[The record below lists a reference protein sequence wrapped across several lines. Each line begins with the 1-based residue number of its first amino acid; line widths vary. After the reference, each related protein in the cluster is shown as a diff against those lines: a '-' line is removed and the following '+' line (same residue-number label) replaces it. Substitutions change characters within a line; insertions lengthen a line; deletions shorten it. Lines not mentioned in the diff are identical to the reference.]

1 MAAQYVDRMSVDVRG
16 EGDALL
22 FIHGLGGSMN
32 AWTPLLP
39 ALSRHRCVRVEMP
52 GSARSNAAYLLDE
65 HTPHKGQLTI
75 FALLFPNVAGNVCN
89 FIWSDPG
96 DRFHVAKFPMMC
108 PHSILHCKLKGWVAM
123 MGRLIY
129 TMDKWWPIVTAFQVN
144 AVTGST
150 VFLVQGFSCYGIGHQ
165 PGTWRGELYIL
176 CMGRK
181 TGCPE
186 KS

>member
-1 MAAQYVDRMSVDVRG
+1 MFNALTKAWIQCFSWLNSRLRWNDKTEYICVTLVD
-16 EGDALL
+16 
-22 FIHGLGGSMN
+22 
-32 AWTPLLP
+32 
-39 ALSRHRCVRVEMP
+39 
-52 GSARSNAAYLLDE
+52 AR
-65 HTPHKGQLTI
+65 

-186 KS
+186 KC